1 MHEERSG
8 TNIYDWEQVFVE
20 SVCVKC
26 MERYSFSWGGGGVYR
41 NLVVYRN
48 LDVSVLAI
56 LIFMSWCVFS

>member
-1 MHEERSG
+1 MHG
-8 TNIYDWEQVFVE
+8 KVFIQL
-20 SVCVKC
+20 
-26 MERYSFSWGGGGVYR
+26 GGGGVYR

>member
-1 MHEERSG
+1 MHG
-8 TNIYDWEQVFVE
+8 KVFIQLGGGG
-20 SVCVKC
+20 
-26 MERYSFSWGGGGVYR
+26 GGGGVYR